1 MARSDFRPDKLK
13 KMGNNSEV
21 NKMVKRAA
29 KEVGISEEELSKL
42 VHQEKD
48 AWFEGDFS
56 YAYLIELAEE
66 IKTKKAGKK

>member
-1 MARSDFRPDKLK
+1 MGRSDFNPEKNK

-29 KEVGISEEELSKL
+29 REVGVSEEELSKL
-42 VHQEKD
+42 VHQEKE

-66 IKTKKAGKK
+66 IKKKKSQK